1 MSSASTAWRLGLLG
15 AAVAVVLG
23 GIDTLTR
30 TRIRANEQRALSAPL
45 VAVTGD
51 GRLASLRGDTNPPQT
66 ICAASGAPLYHVF
79 KRSVRGYA
87 GPIQLLIG
95 VNAKGSLT
103 GVRAISHRETAG
115 IGDAIDADKSPWI
128 HSFEGRPLADI
139 APADSA
145 LASDGGS
152 IDVIT
157 GASVTSRAVING
169 VHDALADTEGA
180 PSLACSS
187 VVDE

>member
-15 AAVAVVLG
+15 AAVAAVLG

-30 TRIRANEQRALSAPL
+30 AGIQRNEQRVTLAPL

-51 GRLASLRGDTNPPQT
+51 GRLASLRGDTNPPLV

-79 KRSVRGYA
+79 QRSVRGYA

-95 VNAKGSLT
+95 VDAKGALT
-103 GVRAISHRETAG
+103 GVRAIGHRETAG
-115 IGDAIDADKSPWI
+115 IGDAIDVDKSPWI
-128 HSFEGRPLADI
+128 RSFDGRSVADI
-139 APADSA
+139 ALVA
-145 LASDGGS
+145 DGGS

-169 VHDALADTEGA
+169 VHDALADAAGA
-180 PSLACSS
+180 PSGICSNAL
-187 VVDE
+187 DE

>member
-1 MSSASTAWRLGLLG
+1 MSSASAAWRLGLLG
-15 AAVAVVLG
+15 AAVAAVLG
-23 GIDTLTR
+23 GADTLTR
-30 TRIRANEQRALSAPL
+30 ARIQANEQRVMSAPL

-51 GRLASLRGDTNPPQT
+51 DRLASLRGDTNPPLT

-79 KRSVRGYA
+79 QRSVRGYV
-87 GPIQLLIG
+87 GPIQLLIA
-95 VNAKGSLT
+95 VNANDSMT

-139 APADSA
+139 A
-145 LASDGGS
+145 LATDGGA

-169 VHDALADTEGA
+169 VHDALADAEGA
-180 PSLACSS
+180 PSWTCSS